1 MFIIFIKTFVFID
14 KLENILEVY
23 ESDQYD
29 VYVIF

>member
-1 MFIIFIKTFVFID
+1 MFITFIKTFVLID